1 MPAMLHDPGTLLTL
15 ILLVGLELV
24 LGWDNV
30 LVITVLAGGVPQGRR
45 RQVTVLGLAL
55 AFVLRVAVLAGVLRL
70 FRAGTPIMASY
81 SPADLALLAGG
92 AFLVYK
98 AVVQIHR
105 EVEEPAPQGHLPT
118 AATSIAFATV
128 QIAVMDLL
136 FSVDSIAAAV
146 GLTSHLVVI
155 AAAILISFG
164 IVLAAAE
171 GVGNFL
177 RRNPALRILCLAF
190 LLCIGVSLILDG
202 CHQHFPRG
210 YLYGPMAFALLVEA
224 LQNRRRKN
232 LGTKA

>member
-70 FRAGTPIMASY
+70 FRAGT
-81 SPADLALLAGG
+81 ALLAGG

-118 AATSIAFATV
+118 ASTSIAFATV